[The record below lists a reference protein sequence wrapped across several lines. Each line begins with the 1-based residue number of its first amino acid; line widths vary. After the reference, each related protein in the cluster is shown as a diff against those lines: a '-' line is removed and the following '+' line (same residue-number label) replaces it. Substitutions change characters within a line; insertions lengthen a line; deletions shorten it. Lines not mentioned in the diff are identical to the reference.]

1 MKIALHLF
9 IFSILLIPSHILAQT
24 SINGSFMY
32 GGIARDYILYIPSM
46 YNTSSKP
53 VPLVLNLHG
62 YTSNN
67 QVQEVY
73 GDFRPIADTANFLI
87 VHPNGTMDNT
97 NNRYWNMFG
106 LPQPD
111 DVGFLNTLLDTL
123 IKNYVIDTN
132 RIYST
137 GMSNGGFMSYELA
150 CKLSPR
156 IAAIASVAGSMIDV
170 QQNTC
175 TPSHPMPVMQIHGTA
190 DQTVSYTGVGGII
203 ASKHIDSLIQYWV
216 KFNQCNATPVITNVP
231 DIVTSDLCSAEHHVY
246 QNGQQGST
254 VEFYKIIGG
263 THTWPGAFINV
274 GVTNMDFSASKEI
287 WRFFSQYSLN
297 QFVTSIGQTK
307 HDEQVQIYPNPSTG
321 NFNLVLNDFH
331 KSFVEI
337 FALDGRLVQAV
348 QLSQAITS
356 FNLQATGMYV
366 IRITTPQQ
374 RFQQSIL
381 VQ

>member
-1 MKIALHLF
+1 MKILQRALIFSLLVFPSF
-9 IFSILLIPSHILAQT
+9 IFAQT
-24 SINGSFMY
+24 SINGSFMF
-32 GGIARDYILYIPSM
+32 GGIVRDYILYVPAL
-46 YNTSSKP
+46 YNTSSTP

-67 QVQEVY
+67 QVQQAY

-87 VHPNGTMDNT
+87 VHPNGTVDNT
-97 NNRYWNMFG
+97 NNRFWNMFG

-111 DVGFLNTLLDTL
+111 DIGYLNALLDTL
-123 IKNYVIDTN
+123 IKNYAIDTN
-132 RIYST
+132 RMYST
-137 GMSNGGFMSYELA
+137 GLSNGGFMSYELA

-190 DQTVSYTGVGGII
+190 DQTVAYTGVGGII

-216 KFNQCNATPVITNVP
+216 KFNQCNPTPVITNVP
-231 DIVTSDLCSAEHHVY
+231 NIVTSDLCTAEHHVY
-246 QNGQQGST
+246 QNGQQGSS

-287 WRFFSQYSLN
+287 WRFFSQYHLN
-297 QFVTSIGQTK
+297 QFVTTIGQTK
-307 HDEQVQIYPNPSTG
+307 HDEHVQIYPNPSTG
-321 NFNLVLNDFH
+321 NFNIVFPNFH
-331 KSFVEI
+331 QALAEI
-337 FALDGRLVQAV
+337 FTLDGRLVQSV
-348 QLSQAITS
+348 QLSQASTS
-356 FNLQATGMYV
+356 FNLQASGMYV
-366 IRITTPQQ
+366 IRLSTPQQ
-374 RFQQSIL
+374 RFQQSML